1 MKQQKFMNIMLAVF
15 LTAALLFSSSF
26 AQEEA
31 DIEEEP
37 AETGTL
43 VVNTQNPTGNANY
56 IYVLDEEAPGIDVSA
71 DGIGVSAVV
80 EGNTYSV
87 FGGVNLETANNGYAD
102 LNLGSVR
109 GGYGFWSYL
118 YTGTVTAVIDS
129 ITSAEGTGIS
139 VMTNGEAGM
148 NLTVGDVSSA
158 ANGVMVQTG
167 VEPEVYEYDDDFIVP
182 ENPDD
187 DDWDSEDWDE
197 VDGVSSAEGS
207 NDYAAGTASGGA
219 NVVITASGIDAAYTA
234 ADIEIN
240 QNDTVMLNA
249 EDYIQ
254 SDTDG
259 VRISLMGEG
268 GTATLITPLID
279 AENRGLAVYAAD
291 GSVQATVEEY
301 ISASSAV
308 ELTNDGADETLS
320 AGYLEGN
327 SGLYIE
333 ATDGTT
339 TAETKDITADN
350 YGVYVWTYTPDL
362 YEEYDP
368 DNTEAQPE
376 IEAAQESQSGS
387 PVVTVTVEGDITDYI
402 DYQPLDVADIIEP
415 IIDEVEI
422 NQVSKAAS
430 TDDKESSEETAST
443 GIIVE
448 AETQSRIDITVNGA
462 IEMSYGNEV
471 EALDGSTVKVSVLE
485 DVTTDYG
492 NRIASYDGSKVTFDF
507 GGDINAGGKALDT
520 DVDSGTLTVTVK
532 GENGITVQDGNDDE
546 ETAGIYATSAGTG
559 ETNISIENGGVG
571 VKSEN
576 ENGTYGITL
585 ANYGGAISVKTAQ
598 DVTAEGTDA
607 IGLEIINDPE
617 SDDAPVQTNVEINGS
632 LSGSGSGLDFYSGE
646 NTDNAKAAVLVT
658 DTITGGVVLENAT
671 EDNLD
676 LAVWKID
683 TSATDGKAAVTPDNQ
698 PSDFAPNIKYL
709 VMINP
714 EDADK
719 IQAVDE
725 NGNPLPTVSGPVTG
739 TAYPY
744 AKEGEKVYL
753 EGINGY
759 ELTEAYNG
767 TDTQSALSQDQ
778 DGRFYWQVKPG
789 GDILL
794 ATTKN
799 PEPVPPTPVP
809 PTPYQDLEWLCGL
822 ELPHT
827 GFSAS
832 RVTRLTARPQGL
844 AYRTTGLTL
853 QIPGLD
859 VAEQIVTVPESE
871 DGSYPVEWLGNDIG
885 MLEGSALPGKGV
897 TVLTGH
903 NHLNTT
909 EAGPFLFLSRLEEGD
924 HIMVNDRFNRMQ
936 MYRVYSNVKISADGF
951 DTIADSV
958 RTNALVL
965 ITCEDESV
973 DGGYLNR
980 RVIFAE
986 PM

>member
-43 VVNTQNPTGNANY
+43 VVNANRMAGRAEY

-71 DGIGVSAVV
+71 DGISVSADV
-80 EGNTYSV
+80 EGGTYAVS
-87 FGGVNLETANNGYAD
+87 GGVNVVTSNGGNAE
-102 LNLGSVR
+102 LHLGSVR

-118 YTGTVTAVIDS
+118 YTGSVTADIES
-129 ITSAEGTGIS
+129 ITSAGDTGIDI
-139 VMTNGEAGM
+139 MTNGAAA
-148 NLTVGDVSSA
+148 LTLTAGDVSSA
-158 ANGVMVQTG
+158 SHGVAVQTG
-167 VEPEVYEYDDDFIVP
+167 IEPETYDYDRDFFPP
-182 ENPDD
+182 EEPGDE
-187 DDWDSEDWDE
+187 DWDSEKWDD
-197 VDGVSSAEGS
+197 VDGVLSAESSSG
-207 NDYAAGTASGGA
+207 YTAGTATGGA
-219 NVVITASGIDAAYTA
+219 NVTITVSGIDAVDTA
-234 ADIEIN
+234 ADIEVN
-240 QNDTVMLNA
+240 QNDTVTLTA

-254 SDTDG
+254 SGTNG
-259 VRISLMGEG
+259 ALVTLNGEG
-268 GTATLITPLID
+268 GSATLTAPLISAD
-279 AENRGLAVYAAD
+279 ERGLVVYAAD

-350 YGVYVWTYTPDL
+350 YGVYVWTYTPDV
-362 YEEYDP
+362 YKEYDP
-368 DNTEAQPE
+368 NNTESQPE
-376 IEAAQESQSGS
+376 TGTEQESQSGS
-387 PVVTVTVEGDITDYI
+387 PTVKVTVNGDITDYI
-402 DYQPLDVADIIEP
+402 DYQPVDYVDIIDP
-415 IIDEVEI
+415 IIGDDVV
-422 NQVSKAAS
+422 NQVSKATAAEDDENSTEAS
-430 TDDKESSEETAST
+430 ST

-448 AETQSRIDITVNGA
+448 AETQSQINIIVNGA
-462 IEMSYGNEV
+462 IEMSYGNEA
-471 EALDGSTVKVSVLE
+471 EALDGSTVNVSVSD

-507 GGDINAGGKALDT
+507 GGDIYAGGKALDT

-532 GENGITVQDGNDDE
+532 GENGITVQDGNADE

-559 ETNISIENGGVG
+559 DTNISIENGGVD

-576 ENGTYGITL
+576 GNGTYGISL
-585 ANYGGAISVKTAQ
+585 ANYGGIINVKSAS
-598 DVTAEGTDA
+598 DVTAEGADST
-607 IGLEIINDPE
+607 GLEIINDPE
-617 SDDAPVQTNVEINGS
+617 SEEVSVQTNVEINGS
-632 LSGSGSGLDFYSGE
+632 VSGSGSGLDFYSVE
-646 NTDNAKAAVLVT
+646 DADNAKAAVLVT
-658 DTITGGVVLENAT
+658 DTISGGVVLENAAS
-671 EDNLD
+671 DNLD

-683 TSATDGKAAVTPDNQ
+683 TSATGGNAAVTPDNQ
-698 PSDFAPNIKYL
+698 PSEFASEIKYL
-709 VMINP
+709 IKINP
-714 EDADK
+714 KDADK

-725 NGNPLPTVSGPVTG
+725 NGNPLPTVNGPVTG

-753 EGINGY
+753 KGINGY

-767 TDTQSALSQDQ
+767 TETQTPLALD
-778 DGRFYWQVKPG
+778 DGRFSWQIRPG
-789 GDILL
+789 G
-794 ATTKN
+794 AVWFSVTKN
-799 PEPVPPTPVP
+799 PAPIP

-832 RVTRLTARPQGL
+832 RITQLAARPQGL
-844 AYRTTGLTL
+844 AYRNTGLTL

-871 DGSYPVEWLGNDIG
+871 DGSYPVEWLGSEIG
-885 MLEGSALPGKGV
+885 LLEQSALPGKGV

-936 MYRVYSNVKISADGF
+936 MYRVYSNVKISSDSFETVADNVR
-951 DTIADSV
+951 AD
-958 RTNALVL
+958 ALVL

-980 RVIFAE
+980 RVILAE